1 MISPVYAGF
10 LSLFFVMLLPLAV
23 EGQQQLKH
31 EVEDCEVEVRGCG
44 DDTNG
49 VLAEGIPFEGGCGV
63 KDIL

>member
-1 MISPVYAGF
+1 
-10 LSLFFVMLLPLAV
+10 MLLPLAV